1 MARDNKGR
9 TNVQGE
15 FADSGGTIAEEDV
28 NSPFHARIQAAQNVK
43 KKTDPMSIAGPV
55 LDVGAGVTAGIVA
68 ENPLTG
74 YQAYKAMKALRT
86 GIQEGDAASAADGA
100 IGAYAVTSGV
110 GKAVDAAEAAEVTR
124 VGEQVAA
131 EGLESVKTTE
141 DLDLY
146 EKFKGTEGAV
156 HDALRAPEGGM
167 GESEEDIRRNERR
180 QKYRS
185 KFRRFSDKKKE
196 ATSKR
201 GKRKT

>member
-1 MARDNKGR
+1 MAKKKRD
-9 TNVQGE
+9 GE
-15 FADSGGTIAEEDV
+15 FADSGGTIAKEDV
-28 NSPFHARIQAAQNVK
+28 NNPFHARIQAAQNVK
-43 KKTDPMSIAGPV
+43 KKTDPMSIVGPV

-68 ENPLTG
+68 ENPLVG
-74 YQAYKAMKALRT
+74 YQ
-86 GIQEGDAASAADGA
+86 
-100 IGAYAVTSGV
+100 
-110 GKAVDAAEAAEVTR
+110 AVDAAEAAEATR

-156 HDALRAPEGGM
+156 DALRVPEGGM

>member
-1 MARDNKGR
+1 MAKKKRD
-9 TNVQGE
+9 GE
-15 FADSGGTIAEEDV
+15 FADSGGTIAKEDV
-28 NSPFHARIQAAQNVK
+28 NNPFHARIQAAQNVK
-43 KKTDPMSIAGPV
+43 KKTDPMSIVGPV

-68 ENPLTG
+68 ENPLVG

-86 GIQEGDAASAADGA
+86 GVQAGDAASAADGA
-100 IGAYAVTSGV
+100 IGAYSVASGV
-110 GKAVDAAEAAEVTR
+110 GEAVDAAEAAEATR

-156 HDALRAPEGGM
+156 DALRVPEGGM